1 MTYHASVKKG
11 ALILDQPVDLPEG
24 TRVEVE
30 VRPATMPGESQ
41 SVPTLLEQ
49 MQGLVGRTAGLPS
62 DLARNHDHY
71 LYGRERK

>member
-1 MTYHASVKKG
+1 MTHHASVKKG
-11 ALILDQPVDLPEG
+11 ALVLDQPLDLPEG

-30 VRPATMPGESQ
+30 VRPAPSPAETEP
-41 SVPTLLEQ
+41 VPTLLEQ
-49 MQGLVGRTAGLPS
+49 MSDLVGRAEGLPS